1 MTEPQSSEQSKETP
15 ETPSL
20 EPLTKLRSD
29 MDRLWSMAHFSRP
42 DWVTLPRFGFMH
54 HTSTDEHVPELD
66 MTENDQSITIAV
78 ELPGMDIENVELSY
92 REGML
97 TVKGEKTFEKKT
109 EKDNVRV
116 MERRYGKFERA
127 VRLPESADGE
137 KIKAHF
143 DKGVLSIEIGKRP
156 EAVQETRK
164 IKIES

>member
-66 MTENDQSITIAV
+66 MTENDESITIAV
-78 ELPGMDIENVELSY
+78 ELPGMDIENVELSLNASWL
-92 REGML
+92 RLFLHLATTSALGC
-97 TVKGEKTFEKKT
+97 
-109 EKDNVRV
+109 
-116 MERRYGKFERA
+116 ERRVFRA
-127 VRLPESADGE
+127 PQQC
-137 KIKAHF
+137 K
-143 DKGVLSIEIGKRP
+143 
-156 EAVQETRK
+156 
-164 IKIES
+164 